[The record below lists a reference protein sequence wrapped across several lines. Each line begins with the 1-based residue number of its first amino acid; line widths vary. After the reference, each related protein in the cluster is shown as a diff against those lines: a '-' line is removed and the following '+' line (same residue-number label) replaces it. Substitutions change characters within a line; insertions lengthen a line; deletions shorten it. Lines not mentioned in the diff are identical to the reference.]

1 MDVVVDVLVFI
12 VVVVVVVVV
21 VAVLT
26 VIVVVAVVLVF
37 VVLILVVVVVV
48 LVVVRGRWGKVITLA
63 MWQKKVVTGGNGPM
77 APLVVLVA
85 SGEIGKC
92 Q

>member
-1 MDVVVDVLVFI
+1 MKTILK
-12 VVVVVVVVV
+12 VV
-21 VAVLT
+21 VAVA
-26 VIVVVAVVLVF
+26 VVLVFVVLVDVVLVF
-37 VVLILVVVVVV
+37 VVLILVLVVVVV
-48 LVVVRGRWGKVITLA
+48 LVVVRWSWGKMMTLA

-77 APLVVLVA
+77 APLGVLIA

>member
-1 MDVVVDVLVFI
+1 MM
-12 VVVVVVVVV
+12 
-21 VAVLT
+21 
-26 VIVVVAVVLVF
+26 
-37 VVLILVVVVVV
+37 
-48 LVVVRGRWGKVITLA
+48 TLA

-77 APLVVLVA
+77 APLGVLIA

>member
-1 MDVVVDVLVFI
+1 MKTILKVVVIVAVVLVFF
-12 VVVVVVVVV
+12 
-21 VAVLT
+21 VL
-26 VIVVVAVVLVF
+26 VAVVLVF
-37 VVLILVVVVVV
+37 VVLVLILVVDVI
-48 LVVVRGRWGKVITLA
+48 LAVVRGRWGKVTTLA

-77 APLVVLVA
+77 APSGVLIV

>member
-1 MDVVVDVLVFI
+1 MEFFNKIKQVRSYSTYNHDTSLKANLFLAKI
-12 VVVVVVVVV
+12 I
-21 VAVLT
+21 AVSP
-26 VIVVVAVVLVF
+26 IF
-37 VVLILVVVVVV
+37 
-48 LVVVRGRWGKVITLA
+48 
-63 MWQKKVVTGGNGPM
+63 TGGNGNGPM